1 MPSLPY
7 CILPPRVCGP
17 IVVCVQGAAFTN
29 KVINVSTLHTCVF
42 KQIQEP
48 PPSLLTTFQRGT
60 SHFPQVPEHDNYHL
74 SSNLFPQ
81 VRFLHLNTRISMH
94 NILNFSHAI
103 SLPYLTKT
111 QASKTTSLYRPTSS
125 SLFCDVSS
133 RPPLS
138 SHKSA
143 KRKGNAIHV
152 RMAMPALFE
161 YQPRR
166 RC

>member
-29 KVINVSTLHTCVF
+29 KVTNVSTLHTCVF

-48 PPSLLTTFQRGT
+48 PPSLLTNFQRVT

-81 VRFLHLNTRISMH
+81 VHFLLLNT
-94 NILNFSHAI
+94 
-103 SLPYLTKT
+103 
-111 QASKTTSLYRPTSS
+111 
-125 SLFCDVSS
+125 
-133 RPPLS
+133 
-138 SHKSA
+138 
-143 KRKGNAIHV
+143 
-152 RMAMPALFE
+152 
-161 YQPRR
+161 
-166 RC
+166 